1 MIFLLKPIFLFLFY
15 VFSGGATYLRGKLVA
30 DEFTKSKLRITI
42 TDLDKIFG
50 TISFLLSSKNET
62 E

>member
-1 MIFLLKPIFLFLFY
+1 MAIW
-15 VFSGGATYLRGKLVA
+15 KLIS

-50 TISFLLSSKNET
+50 TISFLLSRKREADLN
-62 E
+62 

>member
-1 MIFLLKPIFLFLFY
+1 MYGIVTDGELWQF
-15 VFSGGATYLRGKLVA
+15 GKLVS

-50 TISFLLSSKNET
+50 TISFLLSRKREADLN
-62 E
+62 